1 MKRIILLSA
10 FVVLV
15 SVACNTVGDP
25 MEFANACKPE
35 NDKKY
40 IEVSGVLTEQGRSVF
55 CSNIGG
61 GRLECGFDLLES
73 PGSEKKIRVDIAQGS
88 GSNSVAKLESGYKKE
103 DIKIRD
109 NAGNPVALD
118 ADKVKVTGK
127 ISVVPPSGNNEG
139 VCFLQIDK
147 IEK

>member
-1 MKRIILLSA
+1 MKRMILLSG
-10 FVVLV
+10 FVALV
-15 SVACNTVGDP
+15 SVACNTVGEP

-73 PGSEKKIRVDIAQGS
+73 AGSANKIRVDIAQGS

-109 NAGNPVALD
+109 NSGNPVALD
-118 ADKVKVTGK
+118 ADRVKVTGK
-127 ISVVPPSGNNEG
+127 ISVAAPMGNAAG
-139 VCFLQIDK
+139 TCFLQIDK
-147 IEK
+147 IER

>member
-1 MKRIILLSA
+1 MKSFILLAA
-10 FVVLV
+10 FGVLF
-15 SVACNTVGDP
+15 SVACNTVGEP
-25 MEFANACKPE
+25 MDFANACKPE

-40 IEVSGVLTEQGRSVF
+40 IEVSGVFTQQGRSVF

-73 PGSEKKIRVDIAQGS
+73 AGGQNRLRVDVAQGS
-88 GSNSVAKLESGYKKE
+88 GSNAVEKLESGYKKE

-109 NAGNPVALD
+109 NAGNLVALD
-118 ADKVKVTGK
+118 ADRVKVTGK
-127 ISVVPPSGNNEG
+127 VSVAPPTGNASGI
-139 VCFLQIDK
+139 CFMQIEK